1 MPLSLVYDWGGIS
14 FLSLL
19 LLFLMHVSNRFFPTG
34 VLCIMILKICTDALP
49 FFVISLP
56 LPAVR
61 LLRLTLIPH
70 LPRFDQTLRGSM
82 PV

>member
-1 MPLSLVYDWGGIS
+1 
-14 FLSLL
+14 
-19 LLFLMHVSNRFFPTG
+19 MHVSNRFFPTG

-49 FFVISLP
+49 FFVIFLP

-70 LPRFDQTLRGSM
+70 LPRFDQTLL
-82 PV
+82 VKTD